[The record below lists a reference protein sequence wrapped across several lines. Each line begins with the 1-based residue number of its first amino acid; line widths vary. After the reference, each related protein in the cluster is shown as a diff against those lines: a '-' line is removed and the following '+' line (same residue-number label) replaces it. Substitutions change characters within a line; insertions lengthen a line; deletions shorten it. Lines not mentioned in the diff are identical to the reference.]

1 MGHDAQ
7 PRTTCAVCPTLATIR
22 RAQCVRMRSRSRT
35 CALIHAG
42 LLWPIS
48 QCTKAQ
54 AQRNN
59 ALSIREKLSF
69 ESFTCISVNGPLRE
83 RERERA
89 GPNERAVLPTHLLFR
104 QMKIMLYLAFFLIPN
119 TFSFFIASLYYLA
132 FVLFNLAFL
141 LATLWKSANSE
152 ESELRDRAAAIVWES
167 AMFYYPLLSA
177 AS

>member
-1 MGHDAQ
+1 MAHDAQ

-22 RAQCVRMRSRSRT
+22 RAQCVRMRSRSCT

-83 RERERA
+83 RERERWPQRKSSVA
-89 GPNERAVLPTHLLFR
+89 DSVVIPPNKKNALFT
-104 QMKIMLYLAFFLIPN
+104 FFLIPN
-119 TFSFFIASLYYLA
+119 TFSFFIESLYYLA

-141 LATLWKSANSE
+141 LATLWKSANSG

-167 AMFYYPLLSA
+167 AIFYYPLLSA